1 MARYV
6 GACVA
11 AGFAFACGALRI
23 SQAEASKFNDK
34 GGGKRAANNSAKA
47 AGKGAEGG
55 PPPFSLAC
63 SCAALHLLLCMQ
75 GKKQKTDIQCFNCN
89 KWGHFS
95 KDCHKK

>member
-6 GACVA
+6 CACVA
-11 AGFAFACGALRI
+11 AGFPFAFGVLRLV
-23 SQAEASKFNDK
+23 QADAGKFNDK
-34 GGGKRAANNSAKA
+34 GGGKRAADNGAKA
-47 AGKGAEGG
+47 AGKGAKGG
-55 PPPFSLAC
+55 HSFSLAC
-63 SCAALHLLLCMQ
+63 SCAALCLLLCMQ